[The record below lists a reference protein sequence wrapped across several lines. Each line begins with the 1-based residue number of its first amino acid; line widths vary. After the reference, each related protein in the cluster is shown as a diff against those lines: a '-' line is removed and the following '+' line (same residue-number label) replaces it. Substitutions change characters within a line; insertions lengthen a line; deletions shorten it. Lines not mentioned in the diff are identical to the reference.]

1 MLDRTLLEEKLA
13 QLPLYEYYFIDTD
26 ELMFTERVRTICATE
41 CPMYGKSW
49 ACPPGTGPVAECEAR
64 CRKYRHALMIATI
77 TEVSDIA
84 DIEETLDTR
93 GDHEEITR
101 EAAGYV
107 REQTGDVFVL
117 SSEACA
123 ECGTCAYPDEPCRK
137 PDRMH
142 PCIESHGILL
152 TDLAEKMGIEF
163 QYGGNIV
170 TWFSLIFYNDEAES

>member
-1 MLDRTLLEEKLA
+1 MLDRQLLEE
-13 QLPLYEYYFIDTD
+13 QLCELPIYEYHYIDVSRLTFSQRIRD
-26 ELMFTERVRTICATE
+26 ICRTE

-49 ACPPGTGPVAECEAR
+49 ACPPGTGTVEECRSR
-64 CRKYRHALMIATI
+64 CLAYRNALLIATV

-84 DIEETLDTR
+84 DIRETLDTR
-93 GDHEEITR
+93 ADHEEVTR
-101 EAAGYV
+101 QAADLV
-107 REQTGDVFVL
+107 RRQTGDVFVL